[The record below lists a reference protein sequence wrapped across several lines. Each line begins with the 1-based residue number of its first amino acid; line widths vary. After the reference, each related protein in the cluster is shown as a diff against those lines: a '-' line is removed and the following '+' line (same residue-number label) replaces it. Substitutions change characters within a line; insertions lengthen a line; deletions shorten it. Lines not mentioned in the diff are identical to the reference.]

1 MPFVEK
7 NLARD
12 ASARNELIA
21 MRMLSLPVLV
31 IGETKLSGFN
41 PDQIAA
47 ALAQRGTQ
55 P

>member
-12 ASARNELIA
+12 PNARNELLA
-21 MRMLSLPVLV
+21 LKMLSLPVLI
-31 IGETKLSGFN
+31 IGDTRLSGFN
-41 PDQIAA
+41 PEQIDA
-47 ALAQRGTQ
+47 ALAAHGSA